1 MRTTI
6 ELSNVHNVVL
16 VLEDGGFVVV
26 DVEVVGRGE
35 DRHNRWESCSLCLSV
50 HTISIVEEESAR
62 EWEEEERERE
72 TYPASCAS

>member
-35 DRHNRWESCSLCLSV
+35 DRHD
-50 HTISIVEEESAR
+50 
-62 EWEEEERERE
+62 
-72 TYPASCAS
+72 